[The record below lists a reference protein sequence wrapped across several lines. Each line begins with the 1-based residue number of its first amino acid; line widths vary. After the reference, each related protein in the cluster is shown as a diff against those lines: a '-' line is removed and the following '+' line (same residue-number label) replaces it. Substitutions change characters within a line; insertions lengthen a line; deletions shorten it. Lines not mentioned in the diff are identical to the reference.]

1 MEDKKNDVGIASEMN
16 TNRLYRPDKTR
27 EEIIAEAKAIN
38 QAVRE
43 AREQEND

>member
-38 QAVRE
+38 SRQ
-43 AREQEND
+43 REQTE